1 MESRLTFVYALSP
14 LHAGTGQG
22 AGVID
27 LPTAREKATGIPY
40 LPGSSLK
47 GALRTRCWNSDRDRC
62 YQIFGP
68 DQPDSENN
76 AVSMILFSDQR
87 LLLLPVRSL
96 TGTFAW
102 VTSPYILH
110 RLMRDMADVGIDVKD
125 FAVPDLAMPKE
136 EDKDKA
142 LYCYVTGNSALVRE
156 SKDGSKQQ
164 VYLEDLDFIVKTN
177 EEAKQQVDKWADQIG
192 KWVFSNKSDTAWQAS
207 LKEHLCIVPDEVFSF
222 LFTTATEI
230 IARIRLKEDT
240 KIVEQGGLWYEEAL
254 PTETILSG
262 IALVTLRDNKVN
274 GKGSLEPSKALEI
287 IENLTEKTLQLGGKA
302 TVGRG
307 LCRVLLPKGAESN
320 ANA

>member
-47 GALRTRCWNSDRDRC
+47 GALRTRCWNTNRDRC

-68 DQPDSENN
+68 DQPDSEHN
-76 AVSMILFSDQR
+76 AASMILFSDQR

-110 RLMRDMADVGIDVKD
+110 RLKRDMADVGLDNADLIVPADLILPKD
-125 FAVPDLAMPKE
+125 ENNDEPQRCYTTE
-136 EDKDKA
+136 E
-142 LYCYVTGNSALVRE
+142 SALSRKING
-156 SKDGSKQQ
+156 KDR
-164 VYLEDLDFIVKTN
+164 VYLEDLDFV
-177 EEAKQQVDKWADQIG
+177 AKKDSRLSKWAERIG
-192 KWVFSNKSDTAWQAS
+192 KLVFSNEKDEAWQGS
-207 LKEHLCIVPDEVFSF
+207 LKEHLCLVPDEVFSF

-230 IARIRLKEDT
+230 IARIRLQENSK
-240 KIVEQGGLWYEEAL
+240 VVAQGGLWYEEAL
-254 PTETILSG
+254 PAETILSG
-262 IALVTLRDNKVN
+262 IALATPRDNGEK
-274 GKGSLEPSKALEI
+274 SLHFSEVFPELEK
-287 IENLTEKTLQLGGKA
+287 LTETTLQLGGKG

-307 LCRVLLPKGAESN
+307 LCRVLFSARGGK
-320 ANA
+320 

>member
-47 GALRTRCWNSDRDRC
+47 GALRTRCWNTDKDLC
-62 YQIFGP
+62 FQIFGP

-76 AVSMILFSDQR
+76 AASMILFSDQR

-110 RLMRDMADVGIDVKD
+110 RLKRDMADVGIDDKD
-125 FAVPDLAMPKE
+125 FVVPDLPLPKKEE
-136 EDKDKA
+136 EDKK
-142 LYCYVTGNSALVRE
+142 LLCYTTGNSALTQPG
-156 SKDGSKQQ
+156 KNGPM
-164 VYLEDLDFIVKTN
+164 VYLEDLDLPSEVTLEVN
-177 EEAKQQVDKWADQIG
+177 QWADQIG
-192 KWVFSNKSDTAWQAS
+192 KWVFSNESDTAWQAS
-207 LKEHLCIVPDEVFSF
+207 LKEHLCVVPDEVFSF

-230 IARIRLKEDT
+230 IARIRLQENT

-262 IALVTLRDNKVN
+262 IALVTPRDNKSN
-274 GKGSLEPSKALEI
+274 GKEPLKPSEAIET
-287 IENLTEKTLQLGGKA
+287 IENLTKSTLQLGGKA

-307 LCRVLLPKGAESN
+307 LCRVLLPKGARKN

>member
-27 LPTAREKATGIPY
+27 LPIAREKATGIPY

-47 GALRTRCWNSDRDRC
+47 GALRTRCVRMYPER
-62 YQIFGP
+62 YKQIFGP
-68 DQPDSENN
+68 DEPDSEDN
-76 AVSMILFSDQR
+76 AASMVLFSDQR

-102 VTSPYILH
+102 VTSPYILR
-110 RLMRDMADVGIDVKD
+110 RLKRDMADVGIDDQD
-125 FAVPDLAMPKE
+125 FTVPDLSLA
-136 EDKDKA
+136 EDDKTPS
-142 LYCYVTGNSALVRE
+142 CYITEHSAFDRQNT
-156 SKDGSKQQ
+156 GSKK
-164 VYLEDLDFIVKTN
+164 VYLEDLDLPYKVNPTVS
-177 EEAKQQVDKWADQIG
+177 QWAEQIG
-192 KWVFSNKSDTAWQAS
+192 KWVFANKNDLDWQES
-207 LKEHLCIVPDEVFSF
+207 LKKHLCIVPDEVFSF

-230 IARIRLKEDT
+230 IARIRLEKDT

-262 IALVTLRDNKVN
+262 IALVTPRNNKDN
-274 GKGSLEPSKALEI
+274 GMEQLEPSEALKV
-287 IENLTEKTLQLGGKA
+287 IESLTEKTLQLGGKA

-307 LCRVLLPKGAESN
+307 LCRMLLTKGAGNN